1 MGNNFVNE
9 VYEQTL
15 LGTMI
20 VDNSIIDVVQG
31 KIAKEQFSLYKH
43 QSIFDQIITQYTENK
58 AVDIIS
64 LSQKLPSISA
74 GYITELT
81 NLASPSNYEF
91 YIEEVKKLYLARTI
105 KSDLTNKL
113 NNLTSDTILDTVHDL
128 NSNLVDYMTMDK
140 VKPTEIKDMCVPFI
154 EELQLPKKYDSN
166 FLGYDTGWDNLSTIL
181 DGIRR
186 KKLIIIG
193 ARPSIG
199 KSAFGLQ
206 MLRNISTQ
214 ARTCMFS
221 FEMPQE
227 ELMMRAVSLEC
238 NVPIYNLEHKLFSAA
253 QIQKINDGV
262 NRLWNTPMSIY
273 DHPVEN
279 EKKLYSMIRVEALT
293 KGTKVFLVDHL
304 GLLRH
309 SDNSLKRYEA
319 VHDITIHLHELAKEL
334 DVTIICL
341 CQLKRDAEG
350 KKPVL
355 SDLRES
361 GDIEQDA
368 DVIMFIH
375 RDRAMD
381 NEMEVPTEILVEK
394 NRGGSCGSA
403 KMTFLPRLTK
413 FIEVKENK
421 DERL

>member
-1 MGNNFVNE
+1 MANNFTNE
-9 VYEQTL
+9 IYEKTL

-20 VDNSIIDVVQG
+20 IDNTIIDVVQG
-31 KIAKEQFSLYKH
+31 KVSKEQLSLFKH
-43 QSIFDQIITQYTENK
+43 QSIFEQIVTQYTENK
-58 AVDIIS
+58 AVDLIS
-64 LSQKLPSISA
+64 LTQKLPNISA
-74 GYITELT
+74 GYISELT

-91 YIEEVKKLYLARTI
+91 YIEEIKKLYLARSI
-105 KSDLTNKL
+105 KSNLTEKL
-113 NNLTSDTILDTVHDL
+113 NTLNPDTILDTVHDL
-128 NSNLVDYMTMDK
+128 NSNIVDYMTLDK
-140 VKPTEIKDMCVPFI
+140 VKPTEIKEMCVPFI
-154 EELQLPKKYDSN
+154 EELQLPKRNDSEY
-166 FLGYDTGWDNLSTIL
+166 LGYDTGWENLSTIL

-186 KKLIIIG
+186 KKLVIIG

-206 MLRNISTQ
+206 MLRQISSQ

-227 ELMMRAVSLEC
+227 ELMMRAVSLES

-253 QIQKINDGV
+253 QIQKINDAV

-309 SDNSLKRYEA
+309 SNNQLKRYEA

-375 RDRAMD
+375 RERAMD

-403 KMTFLPRLTK
+403 KMNFLPRLTK
-413 FIEVKENK
+413 FVEVKTKEE
-421 DERL
+421 DRF

>member
-1 MGNNFVNE
+1 MMANFVNE
-9 VYEQTL
+9 IYEKTI
-15 LGTMI
+15 LGTM
-20 VDNSIIDVVQG
+20 VSDNSVIDMVQG
-31 KIAKEQFSLYKH
+31 KLSKEHFALFKH
-43 QSIFDQIITQYTENK
+43 QAIFEEIITQFTENK

-64 LSQKLPSISA
+64 LSQKLTNVSA
-74 GYITELT
+74 AYIAEITS
-81 NLASPSNYEF
+81 LASSANYEF
-91 YIEEVKKLYLARTI
+91 YVDEIKKLYLAREV
-105 KSDLTNKL
+105 KNDLTNKL
-113 NNLTSDTILDTVHDL
+113 NSINPDTIIDTVHDL
-128 NSNLVDYMTMDK
+128 NSSLVDYMSLDK
-140 VKPTEIKDMCVPFI
+140 VKPTEIKDMCIPFV
-154 EELQLPKKYDSN
+154 EQLQLPKKNDSPY
-166 FLGYDTGWDNLSTIL
+166 LGYDTGWENLSTIL

-186 KKLIIIG
+186 KKLVVIG

-206 MLRNISTQ
+206 LLRFVSSQT
-214 ARTCMFS
+214 RTCMFS

-227 ELMMRAVSLEC
+227 ELMMRAVSLESG
-238 NVPIYNLEHKLFSAA
+238 VPIYNLEHKLFSSA
-253 QIQKINDGV
+253 QLQRVNDAV

-273 DHPVEN
+273 DSPVEN
-279 EKKLYSMIRVEALT
+279 EKKLFSMIRVEAVT

-304 GLLRH
+304 GLVRH
-309 SDNSLKRYEA
+309 SDNTLKRFEA
-319 VHDITIHLHELAKEL
+319 VHDITIRLHELAKEL
-334 DVTIICL
+334 DVTIIVL

-375 RDRAMD
+375 RNRAMD

-403 KMTFLPRLTK
+403 KMNFLPRLTK
-413 FIEVKENK
+413 FVEVRDGNQ
-421 DERL
+421 DA